1 MIKLKFPVSGD
12 LCRGSTSPWPWPWP
26 AAAAAHLD
34 GELAKLCLRTADQWR
49 NLAKVPR
56 KSKSSKSSKL
66 RRRKLDF
73 RSLSKLPH
81 GWKTKMQKDAKG
93 IQRQMIRVYD
103 GWPGSRAHMRWRGSS
118 GDMSPK
124 ATAQVSALRSSAE
137 ERSRFSSLL
146 LNQSLAEV
154 YNSWYL
160 LITLEPL
167 QSIDVYWCPL
177 TKSWHRKSAHCQRF
191 LFDALTNDI
200 FGHRGHRGHREAR
213 RPGDFCRALT
223 KSPLWYMFSN
233 SPCDL
238 DTLWTVCHAVLSILF
253 AQSIARCERDSIWIP
268 CQSWKLKRFWS
279 GWNQILQWL
288 ELDPHSWQHFWHG
301 CSMLFVFFVFF
312 GFSVFGS
319 ARFWGSRAS
328 LASSSLCRP
337 THNWPGPKFDC
348 ASKTNCAD
356 LPMSFPSGSSV
367 LSPWNAI
374 MKHHETR
381 FSSVVKLMTIAMQVS
396 ISLISTSTTSSTSS
410 VTSATSLDFSQT
422 RLCFTNSS

>member
-1 MIKLKFPVSGD
+1 LIKLKFPVSGD

-56 KSKSSKSSKL
+56 KSKSSKL

-191 LFDALTNDI
+191 LFDALTNDM

-301 CSMLFVFFVFF
+301 CSMLFVFLFFWFF
-312 GFSVFGS
+312 GFWFSSILGIQGFAGFIISVPTDPQL
-319 ARFWGSRAS
+319 ARAKVRLRFQNK
-328 LASSSLCRP
+328 LCRLANEFSKWQQCSI
-337 THNWPGPKFDC
+337 TMKCHHE
-348 ASKTNCAD
+348 AS
-356 LPMSFPSGSSV
+356 
-367 LSPWNAI
+367 WNALF
-374 MKHHETR
+374 KCRETHDNCHAGLHLFDLHLNHILNFFR
-381 FSSVVKLMTIAMQVS
+381 HICHIPRLFANSTLFHKLFV
-396 ISLISTSTTSSTSS
+396 
-410 VTSATSLDFSQT
+410 
-422 RLCFTNSS
+422 NY

>member
-1 MIKLKFPVSGD
+1 MARRLHDHDHGRQLQQLTWTVNWQSYVFEQQIND
-12 LCRGSTSPWPWPWP
+12 ATC
-26 AAAAAHLD
+26 
-34 GELAKLCLRTADQWR
+34 
-49 NLAKVPR
+49 R
-56 KSKSSKSSKL
+56 KSKKVPKKSKL

-73 RSLSKLPH
+73 RSLSNLPR

-200 FGHRGHRGHREAR
+200 FGHRGHREAR

-238 DTLWTVCHAVLSILF
+238 DTTLWTVCLWTVCHAVLSILF
-253 AQSIARCERDSIWIP
+253 VQSIARCERDSIWIP

-301 CSMLFVFFVFF
+301 CSMLFDVVRFFVFF
-312 GFSVFGS
+312 FWFLVQLDFGDPGL
-319 ARFWGSRAS
+319 RW
-328 LASSSLCRP
+328 LHHLCADRP
-337 THNWPGPKFDC
+337 TIGQGQSSTAPKQTADLIRLDPTR
-348 ASKTNCAD
+348 SD
-356 LPMSFPSGSSV
+356 LPMSFPSGSV

-374 MKHHETR
+374 IMKR
-381 FSSVVKLMTIAMQVS
+381 AFQVS
-396 ISLISTSTTSSTSS
+396 WNSWQLPCRSPSLWSPPQPHPQLLPSH
-410 VTSATSLDFSQT
+410 LPHP
-422 RLCFTNSS
+422 